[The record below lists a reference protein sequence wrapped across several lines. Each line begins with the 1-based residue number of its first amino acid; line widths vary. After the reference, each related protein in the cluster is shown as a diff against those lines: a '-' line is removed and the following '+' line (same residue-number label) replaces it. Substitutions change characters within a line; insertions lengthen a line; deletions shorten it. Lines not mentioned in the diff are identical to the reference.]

1 MQEKLR
7 DIKPLVEIPDS
18 SYYIYYGLIALGV
31 LLLVVLLYLIG
42 LYLWRLRKENLAKR
56 YLEALKAIDWRDS
69 KASAYAATKY
79 GRLLATD
86 TRRKEL
92 FSQLEALLQRYKY
105 KKEVDPVD
113 EETKRMFDLYVQ
125 VCDESI

>member
-18 SYYIYYGLIALGV
+18 SYYVYYGLIALGV
-31 LLLVVLLYLIG
+31 LLVVALLYLVGI
-42 LYLWRLRKENLAKR
+42 YLWRLRKENLAKR

>member
-31 LLLVVLLYLIG
+31 LLLVALLYLVG
-42 LYLWRLRKENLAKR
+42 LYLWRLRKENLAKH